1 MICAPRLVETM
12 GHATALQT
20 VPSWEVSRP
29 EPAHRDSESAVY
41 VSSQKYS
48 LFKGRMKELEIVL
61 PEICDVAVPLEAT
74 CQS

>member
-29 EPAHRDSESAVY
+29 EPAPRDSESAVY

-48 LFKGRMKELEIVL
+48 SPWI
-61 PEICDVAVPLEAT
+61 
-74 CQS
+74 

>member
-29 EPAHRDSESAVY
+29 EPAPRDSESAVY
-41 VSSQKYS
+41 VSSQKILVIQGS
-48 LFKGRMKELEIVL
+48 NERAGDSSPRNL
-61 PEICDVAVPLEAT
+61 
-74 CQS
+74 

>member
-29 EPAHRDSESAVY
+29 EPAPRDSESAVY
-41 VSSQKYS
+41 VSSQTYS
-48 LFKGRMKELEIVL
+48 LFKGRG
-61 PEICDVAVPLEAT
+61 
-74 CQS
+74 